1 MLSVHPLQVK
11 GAGNPPR
18 QSAVTSASPA
28 EVAAIAAAMPERV
41 RAAVYVMAFCGL
53 RFSELRG
60 LRRGDVDIE
69 AGVLHVRQQIQEV
82 RGKGKVTREGKSTA
96 SMNTAPLPASVA
108 TILTGHMETYTGQ
121 RRDALIFTST
131 VGTPL
136 SQSTFSEQW
145 CKAREMAGRPDLRVH
160 DLRHTFAMLNVT
172 AGKADTR
179 TVQRLLRQSS
189 PAAALRYQHAAASA
203 LEQSASVLD
212 ALVPVVEVGK
222 PRRLRAV

>member
-121 RRDALIFTST
+121 RRDAL
-131 VGTPL
+131 GTA
-136 SQSTFSEQW
+136 
-145 CKAREMAGRPDLRVH
+145 ARIGDSGLRRRVRPEWSWWLR
-160 DLRHTFAMLNVT
+160 
-172 AGKADTR
+172 TR
-179 TVQRLLRQSS
+179 
-189 PAAALRYQHAAASA
+189 
-203 LEQSASVLD
+203 
-212 ALVPVVEVGK
+212 
-222 PRRLRAV
+222 